1 MLAESLQELGI
12 DQPVHIINV
21 SDDEEA
27 RAKRSLGSPTIRIN
41 GLDVDPR
48 ARESTDFAMKCRIY
62 RVGDVV
68 QGYPSKEMVIAAL
81 KEAVAST

>member
-1 MLAESLQELGI
+1 VLAESLQELGI
-12 DQPVHIINV
+12 DQPVHIINI

-27 RAKRSLGSPTIRIN
+27 RANRSLGSPTIRIN
-41 GLDVDPR
+41 GLDVDTC

-81 KEAVAST
+81 KEAGASA